1 MSFKTQLALFVLMYG
16 FDLDGFAM
24 INMNIFVPNETE
36 TQDCPL
42 SRCTSSCPRVNHDTL
57 SHRALGRFLIAT
69 TRLYIA
75 SFN

>member
-16 FDLDGFAM
+16 FDLDGFAV

-42 SRCTSSCPRVNHDTL
+42 SRCTSSCPRVNHDTI
-57 SHRALGRFLIAT
+57 SHINSLISHCNNKALYSLI
-69 TRLYIA
+69 
-75 SFN
+75 